1 MSLEANKALVRRF
14 IEEVQSQH
22 KLTAVDEIMDPNMI
36 EHYGQPSSLNSVEA
50 FKKFFAGFI
59 AAFPDVKAVIHNQVA
74 EGDKV
79 VTHKTFHG
87 THKGEFMG
95 IPPTGKKVAIEL
107 IDILGQICG
116 ALGCF
121 RYDERDAAA
130 RRFTISEPTKIIE
143 SQTPSFF
150 INMRSRS

>member
-1 MSLEANKALVRRF
+1 MSIEENKALVRRF
-14 IEEVQSQH
+14 VEEVQSQH

-50 FKKFFAGFI
+50 FKKFFGGFI
-59 AAFPDVKAVIHNQVA
+59 AAFPDVKVVIHSQVA

-107 IDILGQICG
+107 IDIFRIAGGKLAEHWAVADMMSVMQQLGV
-116 ALGCF
+116 L
-121 RYDERDAAA
+121 
-130 RRFTISEPTKIIE
+130 
-143 SQTPSFF
+143 PSP
-150 INMRSRS
+150 RQQK

>member
-1 MSLEANKALVRRF
+1 MSLEKNKALVRRF

-36 EHYGQPSSLNSVEA
+36 DHAAQPSSLNSVET

-95 IPPTGKKVAIEL
+95 IPPTGKKVAIEV
-107 IDILGQICG
+107 IDIFRIAGGKFAEHWAVVDMMSVMQQLGV
-116 ALGCF
+116 LP
-121 RYDERDAAA
+121 
-130 RRFTISEPTKIIE
+130 SP
-143 SQTPSFF
+143 SQQK
-150 INMRSRS
+150 

>member
-14 IEEVQSQH
+14 IEEVQNQH

-36 EHYGQPSSLNSVEA
+36 DYAAQPSSLNSVEA
-50 FKKFFAGFI
+50 FKKFFSGILI
-59 AAFPDVKAVIHNQVA
+59 ALPDLKAVIHNQVA

-95 IPPTGKKVAIEL
+95 IPPTGKKVALEV
-107 IDILGQICG
+107 IDIFRIAGGKFTEHWAVVDMMSVMQQLGV
-116 ALGCF
+116 LP
-121 RYDERDAAA
+121 
-130 RRFTISEPTKIIE
+130 SP
-143 SQTPSFF
+143 SQPK
-150 INMRSRS
+150 

>member
-1 MSLEANKALVRRF
+1 MSLEENKALVRRF
-14 IEEVQSQH
+14 VEEVQSQH

-36 EHYGQPSSLNSVEA
+36 EHYGQPTSLNSVEA

-95 IPPTGKKVAIEL
+95 IPPTGKKVALEL
-107 IDILGQICG
+107 IDIFRIDRGKLIEHWAVADMMSIMQQLGAIPS
-116 ALGCF
+116 
-121 RYDERDAAA
+121 R
-130 RRFTISEPTKIIE
+130 SEPGK
-143 SQTPSFF
+143 
-150 INMRSRS
+150 

>member
-1 MSLEANKALVRRF
+1 MSLEKNKELVRRF

-36 EHYGQPSSLNSVEA
+36 DHAAQPSSLNSVEA

-59 AAFPDVKAVIHNQVA
+59 VAFPDVKAVIHNQVA

-87 THKGEFMG
+87 THKGEIKGFRLQEKG
-95 IPPTGKKVAIEL
+95 SNRTYRYLPYL
-107 IDILGQICG
+107 RGQTHG
-116 ALGCF
+116 ALGCC
-121 RYDERDAAA
+121 RLDERDAAA
-130 RRFTISEPTKIIE
+130 WYITF
-143 SQTPSFF
+143 
-150 INMRSRS
+150 

>member
-22 KLTAVDEIMDPNMI
+22 KIMAVDEIMDPNMI
-36 EHYGQPSSLNSVEA
+36 EHFGPPSSLNSVEA

-59 AAFPDVKAVIHNQVA
+59 AAFPDVKAVIHSQVA

-87 THKGEFMG
+87 THNGEFRG
-95 IPPTGKKVAIEL
+95 IPPTGKKVTIEL
-107 IDILGQICG
+107 IDIFRISGGKLMEHWAVVDWMSVMQQLGVV
-116 ALGCF
+116 
-121 RYDERDAAA
+121 
-130 RRFTISEPTKIIE
+130 
-143 SQTPSFF
+143 PSP
-150 INMRSRS
+150 SP

>member
-1 MSLEANKALVRRF
+1 MTLEENKALVRRF

-36 EHYGQPSSLNSVEA
+36 DHYGQPSNLNSVEA

-74 EGDKV
+74 EGDNV

-107 IDILGQICG
+107 IDIFRISRGKLVEHWAVADMMSVMQQLGVIP
-116 ALGCF
+116 
-121 RYDERDAAA
+121 
-130 RRFTISEPTKIIE
+130 SP
-143 SQTPSFF
+143 SQQK
-150 INMRSRS
+150 